1 MEYVLHV
8 PEIISF
14 ITDFAFKL
22 KDVETENTWAIM
34 GTAFKSVIFVL
45 LSIQQAASAL
55 AASKLS
61 T

>member
-1 MEYVLHV
+1 M